1 MPLPKGV
8 HTSHGRY
15 FLVRSGRWIP
25 LSLVGE
31 GPAALRAALSSVP
44 ATDDQ
49 LPPRNVGELLQRFLS
64 SGLDELSPATRH
76 GYTVAI
82 NSQLIPSFGDAP
94 IDGVEPGDV
103 SSPASRWLRFRP
115 SRALISGPF
124 IQGSPALPLDSV

>member
-94 IDGVEPGDV
+94 IDGVEPLRHAY
-103 SSPASRWLRFRP
+103 SQPPSAASRRVRSGP
-115 SRALISGPF
+115 IRARISGPF
-124 IQGSPALPLDSV
+124 MRVFP

>member
-64 SGLDELSPATRH
+64 SGLEPLRH
-76 GYTVAI
+76 AY
-82 NSQLIPSFGDAP
+82 SQPPSA
-94 IDGVEPGDV
+94 
-103 SSPASRWLRFRP
+103 ASRRVRSGP
-115 SRALISGPF
+115 IRARISGPF
-124 IQGSPALPLDSV
+124 MRVFP